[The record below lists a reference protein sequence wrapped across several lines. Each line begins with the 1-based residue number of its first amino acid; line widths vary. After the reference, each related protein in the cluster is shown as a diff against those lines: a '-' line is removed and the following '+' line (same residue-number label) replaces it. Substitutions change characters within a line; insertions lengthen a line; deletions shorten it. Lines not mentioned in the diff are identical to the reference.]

1 MEKQIID
8 ILRKYTEIPPEKINS
23 ESRLAEDLGLNS
35 LDLMNV
41 IIAFED
47 YFDIE
52 IPENDIQGLYRISDI
67 VEYLKRKL

>member
-23 ESRLAEDLGLNS
+23 ESRLAEELGLNS

-41 IIAFED
+41 IIAFEA